1 MEIPPH
7 PEFLPIEKVF
17 IRQKDSWYVI
27 QAIPKTKITYKM
39 PWEVRQLVGGV
50 QIFYWTKLLSKAEE
64 KDTPEFPSLRTVSFR
79 ILAWERWM
87 ESEEVWIK
95 FCQNTRRKDAPQILT
110 VVRGGVKT
118 K

>member
-1 MEIPPH
+1 MEILLH

-17 IRQKDSWYVI
+17 IQQKGYWYVI
-27 QAIPKTKITYKM
+27 QAVPKTKITYKM

-50 QIFYWTKLLSKAEE
+50 QIFYWTKLLSKAGE
-64 KDTPEFPSLRTVSFR
+64 KDTPEYPSLRTISFR

-87 ESEEVWIK
+87 ESEEVWTK
-95 FCQNTRRKDAPQILT
+95 FCQNKNRKDQTPILS
-110 VVRGGVKT
+110 VIRGGVKT